1 MSKILLEITN
11 LKKSFEH
18 VNGLITLFDNFNLK
32 IKEGELNRHYYIY

>member
-18 VNGLITLFDNFNLK
+18 VNGLITLLITLILK
-32 IKEGELNRHYYIY
+32 LKKEN